1 MKYWRTKDIGFTG
14 IAYPFTVDDR
24 GCVVT
29 NTVDIDEGRYD
40 TIRQAIQ
47 QICLTVVGSRFFNRS
62 FGAAPVY
69 ILFRLNTPEELML
82 VRSEIDDFLRMWEP
96 RCVLT
101 QFEIEDQQDSW
112 AIIKLGYEVLKTQ
125 LEDFVQ
131 AKLPLQP
138 GP

>member
-1 MKYWRTKDIGFTG
+1 MRYWRTKDIGYSG
-14 IAYPFTVDDR
+14 IAFPFNIDDR
-24 GCVVT
+24 GSVVR
-29 NTVDIDEGRYD
+29 NNVDLVEGTYD

-47 QICLTVVGSRFFNRS
+47 QILLTRVGSRFFHRS
-62 FGAAPVY
+62 FGASPIY

-82 VRSEIDDFLRMWEP
+82 VRSEIDDFLRRWEP

-101 QFEIEDQQDSW
+101 HFEIQHQEEST
-112 AIIKLGYEVLKTQ
+112 AVIKIGYQIVRTQ
-125 LEDFVQ
+125 LQDFVE